1 MTFYKTL
8 NGLDAFNGGSGR
20 YPGVGRWTRHL
31 DPDLMEPCVYGFHL
45 TEGVDLLR
53 WLGPTIYEA
62 EPCPDH
68 PLVDAGDKVVT
79 CRVRLTR
86 KLTFDDRVARL
97 FAADCAESALLG
109 VRAAGFEPDVRSW
122 RAVDVARRFASGD
135 ASHEDM
141 SAARSA
147 ARSAAGSAAW
157 SASGSASRSA
167 AESARS
173 AAESAVES
181 ARSAAWSAARSAA
194 LSAAESAAWP
204 AAWSAAWSAADS
216 ALYDRLT
223 DYLYGRDIRPVAP
236 LGQEVTS

>member
-31 DPDLMEPCVYGFHL
+31 APDLLEPCVYGFHL

-68 PLVDAGDKVVT
+68 PLVDGVDKVVT

-109 VRAAGFEPDVRSW
+109 VRAAGCEPDVRSW

-147 ARSAAGSAAW
+147 AW
-157 SASGSASRSA
+157 
-167 AESARS
+167 
-173 AAESAVES
+173 
-181 ARSAAWSAARSAA
+181 SAAWSAARSAA
-194 LSAAESAAWP
+194 R
-204 AAWSAAWSAADS
+204 S

>member
-8 NGLDAFNGGSGR
+8 DGLDATHGGSGR

-31 DPDLMEPCVYGFHL
+31 DPDLLEPCVYGFHL
-45 TEGVDLLR
+45 SVDADLLR

-109 VRAAGFEPDVRSW
+109 VRAAGCEPDVRSW

-141 SAARSA
+141 SAAWSA
-147 ARSAAGSAAW
+147 AGDAAGSAAQ
-157 SASGSASRSA
+157 SAG
-167 AESARS
+167 
-173 AAESAVES
+173 
-181 ARSAAWSAARSAA
+181 
-194 LSAAESAAWP
+194 SAAWP
-204 AAWSAAWSAADS
+204 AAGSAARHAARS

>member
-8 NGLDAFNGGSGR
+8 DGLDATHGGSGR

-45 TEGVDLLR
+45 SVDADLLR

-68 PLVDAGDKVVT
+68 PLVDGVGKVVT

-109 VRAAGFEPDVRSW
+109 ARAAGFEPDVRSW

-135 ASHEDM
+135 ASHEDRP
-141 SAARSA
+141 AARSA
-147 ARSAAGSAAW
+147 AESAGHAAW

-173 AAESAVES
+173 AAGHAAWHAAGHAVWSAAESVAWS
-181 ARSAAWSAARSAA
+181 AAGHAAGSAAWSD
-194 LSAAESAAWP
+194 AW
-204 AAWSAAWSAADS
+204 S

>member
-68 PLVDAGDKVVT
+68 PLVDGVGKVVT

-109 VRAAGFEPDVRSW
+109 VRAAGCEPDVRSW

-135 ASHEDM
+135 ASHED
-141 SAARSA
+141 RSA
-147 ARSAAGSAAW
+147 ARSAAESAGHAAWSAAW
-157 SASGSASRSA
+157 SAAGSA

-173 AAESAVES
+173 AAGHAAWHAAGHAVWSAAESV
-181 ARSAAWSAARSAA
+181 AWSAAGHAAWHAADSAA
-194 LSAAESAAWP
+194 R
-204 AAWSAAWSAADS
+204 S